1 MTYKEAL
8 ILLNDVEF
16 ADKYQ
21 GKEEY
26 KNMLMLCKQALEKQ
40 MPKKPINI
48 EWKDKEGK
56 WISRWTCPHCM
67 FNYLST
73 IYSHCWRC
81 GQRIDWV
88 ETLS

>member
-1 MTYKEAL
+1 MTYEEAKKNITAYVYVECENMPKQVIEAL
-8 ILLNDVEF
+8 DI
-16 ADKYQ
+16 ARQ
-21 GKEEY
+21 SI
-26 KNMLMLCKQALEKQ
+26 EKQ
-40 MPKKPINI
+40 IPKKPINI

-56 WISRWTCPHCM
+56 YISRWTCPHCM